1 MTSIKFCCYILKRNS
16 DCHLKKKDSEVSK
29 KNLLQASDEFLK
41 FFETSEIQYTL
52 YTDSRVKE
60 LWLFLCGCWATL
72 YLHLYSNKSFL
83 LWMFGIMAC
92 IFFLLL
98 YMYMDSKKLGTPK
111 IKQSFWVIST
121 PWKSSKV
128 MSHLFVYL

>member
-29 KNLLQASDEFLK
+29 KTLLQASDEFL
-41 FFETSEIQYTL
+41 TSEIQYTL
-52 YTDSRVKE
+52 YTDSRAKE
-60 LWLFLCGCWATL
+60 LWLFLCGCWAKYTFIFIL
-72 YLHLYSNKSFL
+72 VSHFF

-98 YMYMDSKKLGTPK
+98 YRYMDSKKLGTPK